1 MRVLRSPVPSAMAA
15 PPEPSHVQH
24 VACEHSATCGG
35 CPLIDLPYDEQRL
48 RKHARVAK
56 AFAAYPALGLDTARI
71 GPVAAAEPIT
81 EYRTRAKL
89 IVARGGAIGLFAK
102 GGGHHVVDI
111 PGCRVLAPVLARV
124 AHALRARVRAAE
136 TAGGILAPADSTT
149 TQGCLRAVD
158 LREVRDGKAPGVLV
172 TFVVERSRA
181 ADAGALEAAA
191 RDLMK
196 ELPEVAGV
204 AVNFHA
210 SPDGREGPRILGS
223 ETRVL
228 AGAARVSDRVGASVH
243 FATFGSFVQ
252 AHRGQAERVHA
263 ILAEAVGAS
272 AARPPR
278 VLDLYGGSGSI
289 ALALAAAGARV
300 MLVESFAP
308 AAKQAAAAAEGQGLE
323 VDAVCADTT
332 AALTALRDRGERF
345 DAAVVNPPRRG
356 AAPAARE
363 ALAQLGPAT
372 IAYVSCEPATLARD
386 LAHFALLGYRAEA
399 LTPLDMIPLTDEV
412 ETIAVLRRGPVA
424 PPPVLYEDAEAIVV
438 AKSPHELTA
447 SDAKGTR
454 SLQARVRSLPGA
466 SQAVAVHEPEPGT
479 SGLAIFVRDPARAEA
494 WQRALA
500 AAETRLTYLAAVR
513 GVTPTKGAIARALT
527 EGRELVQARSR
538 YKRQAIVGG
547 HSLLRVVPDP
557 QGGHR
562 RNLILRHLA
571 SIGHPVLGDARFGHA
586 PTNRYFEEKCGL
598 DRTFLHASRLEVTH
612 PDTAARLV
620 LEAPLAG
627 DLQAVLAAAESG

>member
-1 MRVLRSPVPSAMAA
+1 MTA
-15 PPEPSHVQH
+15 PPEPSPDPH

-48 RKHARVAK
+48 RKHARVAE
-56 AFAAYPALGLDTARI
+56 AFAAYPALGLGSARI
-71 GPVAAAEPIT
+71 APVAAAQPIA

-89 IVARGGAIGLFAK
+89 IVARGGAVGLYAK

-124 AHALRARVRAAE
+124 AAALRARVHAAE
-136 TAGGILAPADSTT
+136 TAGGILAPAESTT
-149 TQGCLRAVD
+149 HGCLRAVD
-158 LREVRDGKAPGVLV
+158 LREVQDGKAHGVLV

-181 ADAGALEAAA
+181 ADVTVLEAAA
-191 RDLMK
+191 HDLMK

-210 SPDGREGPRILGS
+210 SPDGREGPRVLGS

-228 AGAARVSDRVGASVH
+228 AGAARVSDRVGASIH

-263 ILAEAVGAS
+263 ILGEAVGVS
-272 AARPPR
+272 RARPPR

-308 AAKQAAAAAEGQGLE
+308 AAKQAAAAAEAQELE
-323 VDAVCADTT
+323 VDAVCADTG
-332 AALTALRDRGERF
+332 AALKALRDRGERF

-356 AAPAARE
+356 TTPGARE

-386 LAHFALLGYRAEA
+386 LAHFALLGYRADA

-412 ETIAVLRRGPVA
+412 ETVAVLRRGPIA
-424 PPPVLYEDAEAIVV
+424 PPPVIYEDAGVLVV
-438 AKSPHELTA
+438 DKSPHEATA
-447 SDAKGTR
+447 SGANGTG

-466 SQAVAVHEPEPGT
+466 SQAVPVHELEPGT
-479 SGLAIFVRDPARAEA
+479 SGLAVFVRDPARAEA

-500 AAETRLTYLAAVR
+500 SPETRLTYMAAVR
-513 GVTPTKGAIARALT
+513 GVTPSKGSIARALT

-538 YKRQAIVGG
+538 YKRHSIVGG
-547 HSLLRVVPDP
+547 HSVLRVVPDP
-557 QGGHR
+557 QGGPR
-562 RNLILRHLA
+562 RHMILRHLA

-612 PDTAARLV
+612 PETGARLV
-620 LEAPLAG
+620 LEAPLTG
-627 DLQAVLAAAESG
+627 DLQAVLAAAGSA